1 MEKTAISIFTKS
13 VEIRS
18 EEVQEI
24 ISHVPAGVTRWGLTV
39 IFFVMLTLV
48 STTWF
53 IKYPDL
59 LVATVVITTTP
70 APVSLVSRSSGKITV
85 LKQDNEVCQ
94 KGDVVAFIQ
103 SNADVGA
110 VLDLEKKLT
119 QNIAEI
125 NATGALGDLQLYYS
139 ALLNTQTAVTI
150 FHQNGAFDKQID
162 QLDRQLITYQ
172 KLNRSLASQQHI
184 ASQEL
189 QLAMQKF
196 KTDSILY
203 EQKVTA
209 AMDFNQS
216 KTIWLQQQRV
226 AKAIETTRIGNEL
239 QVNQIQKQIND
250 LNIQKV
256 EQQQKLE
263 VALSNATYE
272 LLGQIEKWK
281 EVYLFTA
288 TRNGRIAHLGFFE
301 NDAFVE
307 AGRPLFSI
315 VPEKGK
321 LMARAELP
329 IRGSGKV
336 KIGQRVNIRLE
347 NYPFEQFGLLR
358 GTIHSISEIPNLD
371 KYYISIELP
380 DRLYTSQKKMLT
392 FKQQL
397 SGTTEI
403 ITEDL
408 RLLERFFYQFR
419 KLVKVQEQ

>member
-1 MEKTAISIFTKS
+1 MPDPIKPI
-13 VEIRS
+13 EIRS
-18 EEVQEI
+18 EEMQEI

-39 IFFVMLTLV
+39 IFLVMLMLV

-59 LVATVVITTTP
+59 LVANVVITTTP
-70 APVSLVSRSSGKITV
+70 APVSLVSRINGKITV
-85 LKQDNEVCQ
+85 LKQDNEVCK

-103 SNADVGA
+103 SNAQVIA
-110 VLDLEKKLT
+110 VLDLEEKLT
-119 QNIAEI
+119 QNIAGI
-125 NATGALGDLQLYYS
+125 SATGALGDLQPYYS
-139 ALLNTQTAVTI
+139 SLVNAQTAVTI
-150 FHQNGAFDKQID
+150 FHQTAAFDKQIE
-162 QLDRQLITYQ
+162 QLNRQLQTYR
-172 KLNRSLASQQHI
+172 KLNRSLAAQQHI
-184 ASQEL
+184 SSQEL
-189 QLAMQKF
+189 QLATQKF
-196 KTDSILY
+196 KTDSVLY
-203 EQKVTA
+203 VQKVTA

-216 KTIWLQQQRV
+216 KTIWLQQQRA

-263 VALSNATYE
+263 ITLSNAISE

-281 EVYLFTA
+281 EAYLFTA
-288 TRNGRIAHLGFFE
+288 TGNGRIAHLGFFE
-301 NDAFVE
+301 TDAFVE
-307 AGRPLFSI
+307 ANRPLFSI
-315 VPEKGK
+315 VPDEGK

-336 KIGQRVNIRLE
+336 KVGQNVNIRLE

-358 GTIHSISEIPNLD
+358 GTIYSISEIPNLD
-371 KYYISIELP
+371 KYYVSIELP
-380 DRLYTSQKKMLT
+380 DKLYTSQKKTLT

-419 KLVKVQEQ
+419 KLVSPAR